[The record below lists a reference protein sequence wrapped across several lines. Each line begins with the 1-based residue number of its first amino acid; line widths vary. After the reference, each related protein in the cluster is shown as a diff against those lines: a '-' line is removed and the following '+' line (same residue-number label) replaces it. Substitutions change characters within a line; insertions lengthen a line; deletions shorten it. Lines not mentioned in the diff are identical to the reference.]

1 MSTCLS
7 PIRRPAVSPIAGK
20 IQSSHLQRLAVV
32 YVRQSTLQQVERHQ
46 ESTRLQYALVDRA
59 IDLGWAPSQ
68 VLVIDEDQGRS
79 GATAAGRPG
88 FQRLVAEVGLDR
100 IGLVLSIEISRL
112 ARSSRDWYQLLE
124 VCGLFAT
131 LIGDADGIY
140 DPQTYNDRLLLG
152 LKGTMSEAE
161 LHILK
166 QRLLEGKRAKARR
179 GELKTL
185 LPMGYVRAPSGE
197 VAKDPDEQ
205 ARAVIDT
212 VFDQFARR
220 GTLNGVLRYLV
231 DHQLR
236 LPYRVASGA
245 QAGQLQWRRPNRA
258 TLSNLLHNPLYAGA
272 YAYGRRPT
280 DPRRRQ
286 PGRPSMGRTV
296 AAPEQW
302 EVLLK
307 DRLPAYIGWEQ
318 YERNLRQLAANTA
331 HGGGVARGGA
341 SLLSGRLICG
351 RCGLR
356 MVTQYT
362 NSGRGLRY
370 ACSREAA
377 DYGAP
382 RCQSLAGAP
391 LDDLIARLVL
401 DALEPAALEISLQV
415 ADDLEAERERQ
426 RTHWQQRLERA
437 RYDAERAER
446 QYRAVEPENRLVART
461 LEQHWEAALAAEA
474 QLKADY
480 ARFLATAPTP
490 LAAAERARIRQLAAD
505 IPTLWNAATTTA
517 EERQAIVRALIE
529 RVIATVVDD
538 SEQVVVEVHW
548 VGGHRTRTRLA
559 RPVAR
564 WEQLSDY
571 PALVARVLSLQQAGL
586 TCAAIAEQ
594 LNAEHWRPAKRR
606 ATFNEA
612 MVASLLRRQGVA
624 AGSPKRRQAPWD
636 DRKAD
641 EWTLNELA
649 WQLAMPPV
657 TVFSWLRKGW
667 LQARQVVRGG
677 HRPWLVWA
685 DAAELERLRARRVA
699 PRRWARHVR
708 VASDDTSPQPV

>member
-1 MSTCLS
+1 MSTGLS
-7 PIRRPAVSPIAGK
+7 PVRRPVINPATGK

-32 YVRQSTLQQVERHQ
+32 YVRQSTLQQVEHHQ
-46 ESTRLQYALVDRA
+46 ESTRRQYALVDRA
-59 IDLGWAPSQ
+59 IGLGWAPSQ
-68 VLVIDEDQGRS
+68 VLVIDEDQGHS

-88 FQRLVAEVGLDR
+88 FQRLVAEVGLDH

-112 ARSSRDWYQLLE
+112 ARNSRDWYQLLE

-131 LIGDADGIY
+131 LIGDADGLY

-166 QRLLEGKRAKARR
+166 QRMLEGKRAKARR

-212 VFDQFARR
+212 VFAQFARR

-231 DHQLR
+231 DHQLQ
-236 LPYRVASGA
+236 LPYRVISGA
-245 QAGQLQWRRPNRA
+245 QTGQLQWRRPNRV
-258 TLSNLLHNPLYAGA
+258 TLSNLLHNPTYAGA
-272 YAYGRRPT
+272 YVYGRRPT

-286 PGRPSMGRTV
+286 PGRPSTGRTV
-296 AAPEQW
+296 AVPEQW

-307 DRLPAYIGWEQ
+307 ERLPAYISWEQ
-318 YERNLRQLAANTA
+318 YEHNLRQLAANTA
-331 HGGGVARGGA
+331 QGGGVARGGP

-356 MVTQYT
+356 MATVYT
-362 NSGRGLRY
+362 NGGHGLRY
-370 ACSREAA
+370 TCMREAV

-382 RCQSLAGAP
+382 LCQSLAGAP
-391 LDDLIARLVL
+391 LDALITRLVL

-415 ADDLEAERERQ
+415 ADDLEAERGRQ
-426 RTHWQQRLERA
+426 HSQWQQRLERA
-437 RYDAERAER
+437 HYDAERAER
-446 QYRAVEPENRLVART
+446 QYQAVEPENRLVART
-461 LEQHWEAALAAEA
+461 LEQHWETALTAEA

-480 ARFLATAPTP
+480 ARFLSTTPTP
-490 LAAAERARIRQLAAD
+490 LSGPERARIRQLAAD
-505 IPTLWNAATTTA
+505 IPTLWSAAATTA
-517 EERQAIVRALIE
+517 EERQAIVRLLIE
-529 RVIATVVDD
+529 RAIVTVIDD
-538 SEQVVVEVHW
+538 SEQVNVAVHW
-548 VGGHRTRTRLA
+548 AGGQCTHARIT

-564 WEQLSDY
+564 VEQLSNY
-571 PALVARVLSLQQAGL
+571 PALLARVLSLHQDGL
-586 TCAAIAEQ
+586 TCPAIAQQ
-594 LNAEHWRPAKRR
+594 LNLEHWHPAKRR
-606 ATFNEA
+606 QTFNGP
-612 MVASLLRRQGVA
+612 MVASLLLRQGVSVGA
-624 AGSPKRRQAPWD
+624 SHRQAPWE
-636 DRKAD
+636 DRNAD

-649 WQLAMPPV
+649 WQLQMPPV

-667 LQARQVVRGG
+667 LQTRQVVRGG
-677 HRPWLVWA
+677 HRQWLVWA
-685 DAAELERLRARRVA
+685 DANELERLRACRAA

-708 VASDDTSPQPV
+708 VASEDSSPNPG

>member
-1 MSTCLS
+1 MSTGLS
-7 PIRRPAVSPIAGK
+7 PVRRPVINPATGK

-32 YVRQSTLQQVERHQ
+32 YVRQSTLQQVEHHQ
-46 ESTRLQYALVDRA
+46 ESTRRQYALVDRA
-59 IDLGWAPSQ
+59 IGLGWAPSQ
-68 VLVIDEDQGRS
+68 VLVIDEDQGHS

-88 FQRLVAEVGLDR
+88 FQRLVAEVGLDH

-112 ARSSRDWYQLLE
+112 ARNSRDWYQLLE

-131 LIGDADGIY
+131 LIGDADGLY

-166 QRLLEGKRAKARR
+166 QRMLEGKRAKARR

-212 VFDQFARR
+212 VFAQFARR

-231 DHQLR
+231 DHQLQ
-236 LPYRVASGA
+236 LPYRVISGA
-245 QAGQLQWRRPNRA
+245 QTGQLQWRRPNRV
-258 TLSNLLHNPLYAGA
+258 TLSNLLHNPTYAGA
-272 YAYGRRPT
+272 YVYGRRPT

-286 PGRPSMGRTV
+286 PGRPSTGRTV
-296 AAPEQW
+296 AVPEQW

-307 DRLPAYIGWEQ
+307 ERLPAYISWEQ
-318 YERNLRQLAANTA
+318 YEHNLRQLAANTA
-331 HGGGVARGGA
+331 QGGGVARGGP

-356 MVTQYT
+356 MATVYT
-362 NSGRGLRY
+362 NGGHGLRY
-370 ACSREAA
+370 TCMREAV

-382 RCQSLAGAP
+382 LCQSLAGAP
-391 LDDLIARLVL
+391 LDALITRLVL

-415 ADDLEAERERQ
+415 ADDLEAERGRQ
-426 RTHWQQRLERA
+426 HSQWQQRLERA
-437 RYDAERAER
+437 HYDAERAER
-446 QYRAVEPENRLVART
+446 QYQAVEPENRLVART
-461 LEQHWEAALAAEA
+461 LEQHWETALTAEA

-480 ARFLATAPTP
+480 ARFLSTTPTP
-490 LAAAERARIRQLAAD
+490 LSGPERARIRQLAAD
-505 IPTLWNAATTTA
+505 IPTLWSAAATTA
-517 EERQAIVRALIE
+517 EERQAIVRLLIE
-529 RVIATVVDD
+529 RAIVTVIDD
-538 SEQVVVEVHW
+538 SEQVNVAVHW
-548 VGGHRTRTRLA
+548 AGGQCTHARIT

-564 WEQLSDY
+564 VEQLSNY
-571 PALVARVLSLQQAGL
+571 PALLARVLSLHQDGL
-586 TCAAIAEQ
+586 TCPAITQQ
-594 LNAEHWRPAKRR
+594 LNLEHWHPAKRR
-606 ATFNEA
+606 QTFNGP
-612 MVASLLRRQGVA
+612 MVASLLLRQGVSVGA
-624 AGSPKRRQAPWD
+624 SHRQAPWE
-636 DRKAD
+636 DRNAD

-649 WQLAMPPV
+649 WQLQMPPV

-677 HRPWLVWA
+677 HRQWLVWA
-685 DAAELERLRARRVA
+685 DANELERLRACRAA

-708 VASDDTSPQPV
+708 VASEDSSPNPG

>member
-7 PIRRPAVSPIAGK
+7 PVGRPAANPIAGK

-32 YVRQSTLQQVERHQ
+32 YVRQSTLQQVEHHQ

-88 FQRLVAEVGLDR
+88 FQRLVAEVGLDH

-131 LIGDADGIY
+131 LIGDADGLY

-197 VAKDPDEQ
+197 VVKDPDEQ

-231 DHQLR
+231 DHQLQ
-236 LPYRVASGA
+236 LPYRIVSAP
-245 QAGQLQWRRPNRA
+245 QTGQLQWRRPNRA
-258 TLSNLLHNPLYAGA
+258 TLGNLLHNPLYAGA
-272 YAYGRRPT
+272 YVYGRRPT

-286 PGRPSMGRTV
+286 PGRPSTGRTV
-296 AAPEQW
+296 AGPEQW

-318 YERNLRQLAANTA
+318 FERNLRQLAANTA
-331 HGGGVARGGA
+331 QGGGVARGGA

-356 MVTQYT
+356 MATQYT
-362 NSGRGLRY
+362 NGGRGLRY
-370 ACSREAA
+370 ACSREAV

-382 RCQSLAGAP
+382 LCQSLAGAP
-391 LDDLIARLVL
+391 LDALIARLVL
-401 DALEPAALEISLQV
+401 DALQPAALEISLHV

-426 RTHWQQRLERA
+426 RTQWHQRLERA
-437 RYDAERAER
+437 RYDAERA
-446 QYRAVEPENRLVART
+446 
-461 LEQHWEAALAAEA
+461 
-474 QLKADY
+474 
-480 ARFLATAPTP
+480 
-490 LAAAERARIRQLAAD
+490 
-505 IPTLWNAATTTA
+505 
-517 EERQAIVRALIE
+517 
-529 RVIATVVDD
+529 D
-538 SEQVVVEVHW
+538 SEQVGVQVHW
-548 VGGHRTRTRLA
+548 AGGHRTHARIL

-564 WEQLSDY
+564 VEQLSDY
-571 PALVARVLSLQQAGL
+571 PDLLARVLSLHQEGQ
-586 TCAAIAEQ
+586 TCPEIARQ
-594 LNAEHWRPAKRR
+594 LNLEHWHPAKRR
-606 ATFNEA
+606 QTFNGP
-612 MVASLLRRQGVA
+612 MVANLLLRQGVS
-624 AGSPKRRQAPWD
+624 AGPSHRQAPWE
-636 DRKAD
+636 DRESD

-649 WQLAMPPV
+649 WQLRMPPV
-657 TVFSWLRKGW
+657 TAFSWLRKGW
-667 LQARQVVRGG
+667 LQARQVVHGG
-677 HRPWLVWA
+677 HRQWLVWA
-685 DAAELERLRARRVA
+685 DAAELERLRVRRAA
-699 PRRWARHVR
+699 PRRWARHLR
-708 VASDDTSPQPV
+708 VASDDTSPKPG

>member
-7 PIRRPAVSPIAGK
+7 PVGRPAANPIAGK

-32 YVRQSTLQQVERHQ
+32 YVRQSTLQQVEHHQ

-88 FQRLVAEVGLDR
+88 FQRLVAEVGLDH

-131 LIGDADGIY
+131 LIGDADGLY

-197 VAKDPDEQ
+197 VVKDPDEQ

-231 DHQLR
+231 DHQLQ
-236 LPYRVASGA
+236 LPYRIVSAP
-245 QAGQLQWRRPNRA
+245 QTGQLQWRRPNRA
-258 TLSNLLHNPLYAGA
+258 TLGNLLHNPLYAGA
-272 YAYGRRPT
+272 YVYGRRPT

-286 PGRPSMGRTV
+286 PGRPSTGRTV
-296 AAPEQW
+296 AGPEQW

-318 YERNLRQLAANTA
+318 FERNLRQLAANTA
-331 HGGGVARGGA
+331 QGGGVARGGA

-356 MVTQYT
+356 MATQYT
-362 NSGRGLRY
+362 NGGRGLRY
-370 ACSREAA
+370 ACSREAV

-382 RCQSLAGAP
+382 LCQSLAGAP
-391 LDDLIARLVL
+391 LDALIARLVL
-401 DALEPAALEISLQV
+401 DALQPAALEISLHV

-426 RTHWQQRLERA
+426 RTQWHQRLERA

-446 QYRAVEPENRLVART
+446 QYQAVEPENRLVART
-461 LEQHWEAALAAEA
+461 LEQHWEAALAAQT

-480 ARFLATAPTP
+480 ARFLGTAPTP
-490 LAAAERARIRQLAAD
+490 LSAMERARIRELAAD
-505 IPTLWNAATTTA
+505 LPTLWNAATTTA
-517 EERQAIVRALIE
+517 EERQAIVRVLIE
-529 RVIATVVDD
+529 RVIVTVIDD
-538 SEQVVVEVHW
+538 SEQVGVQVHW
-548 VGGHRTRTRLA
+548 AGGHRTHAQIL

-564 WEQLSDY
+564 VEQLSDY
-571 PALVARVLSLQQAGL
+571 PDLLARVLSLHQEGQ
-586 TCAAIAEQ
+586 TCPEIARQ
-594 LNAEHWRPAKRR
+594 LNLEHWHPAKRR
-606 ATFNEA
+606 QTFNGP
-612 MVASLLRRQGVA
+612 MVANLLLRQGVS
-624 AGSPKRRQAPWD
+624 AGPSHRQAPWE
-636 DRKAD
+636 DRESD

-649 WQLAMPPV
+649 WQLRMPPV
-657 TVFSWLRKGW
+657 TAFSWLRKGW
-667 LQARQVVRGG
+667 LQARQVVHGG
-677 HRPWLVWA
+677 HRQWLVWA
-685 DAAELERLRARRVA
+685 DAAELERLRARRAA
-699 PRRWARHVR
+699 PRRWARHLR
-708 VASDDTSPQPV
+708 VASDDTSPNPG

>member
-1 MSTCLS
+1 MSTDLS
-7 PIRRPAVSPIAGK
+7 PIRRPVVNPNTGK
-20 IQSSHLQRLAVV
+20 IQSSHRQRLAVV

-59 IDLGWAPSQ
+59 IDLGWAPAQ

-79 GATAAGRPG
+79 GATAEGRPG
-88 FQRLVAEVGLDR
+88 FQRLVAEVGLDH

-131 LIGDADGIY
+131 LIGDADGVY
-140 DPQTYNDRLLLG
+140 DPQNYNDRLLLG

-197 VAKDPDEQ
+197 VIKDPDEQ

-212 VFDQFARR
+212 VFAQFSRR

-231 DHQLR
+231 DHQLH
-236 LPYRVASGA
+236 LPYRVISGA
-245 QAGQLQWRRPNRA
+245 QTGQLQWRRPNRV
-258 TLSNLLHNPLYAGA
+258 TLSNLLHNPVYAGA
-272 YAYGRRPT
+272 YVYGRRPT

-286 PGRPSMGRTV
+286 PGRPSTGRTM
-296 AAPEQW
+296 APPEHW

-307 DRLPAYIGWEQ
+307 DRLPAYISWEQ
-318 YERNLRQLAANTA
+318 YEHNQRQLVANTA
-331 HGGGVARGGA
+331 QGGGVARGGP

-356 MVTQYT
+356 MATAYT
-362 NSGRGLRY
+362 NGGHGLRY
-370 ACSREAA
+370 ACMREAV

-382 RCQSLAGAP
+382 LCQSLAGAP
-391 LDDLIARLVL
+391 LDTLITRLVL
-401 DALEPAALEISLQV
+401 EALEPAALELSLQV
-415 ADDLEAERERQ
+415 AEDLQAERERQ
-426 RTHWQQRLERA
+426 RRHWQQRLERA
-437 RYDAERAER
+437 HYDAERAQR
-446 QYRAVEPENRLVART
+446 QYQAVEPENRLVART
-461 LEQHWEAALAAEA
+461 LEQLWEAALAAEA

-480 ARFLATAPTP
+480 GRFLNTAPTS
-490 LAAAERARIRQLAAD
+490 LSAAERTRIRQLAAD
-505 IPTLWNAATTTA
+505 LPALWNATTTTA
-517 EERQAIVRALIE
+517 AERQAIVRVLIE
-529 RVIATVVDD
+529 RVIVNVIDD
-538 SEQVVVEVHW
+538 SEQVSVEVHW
-548 VGGHRTRTRLA
+548 AGGHRTRARII

-564 WEQLSDY
+564 VEQLSDY
-571 PALVARVLSLQQAGL
+571 PALLARVLSLHQDGR
-586 TCAAIAEQ
+586 TCPEIAQQ
-594 LNAEHWRPAKRR
+594 LNLEHWHPPKRR
-606 ATFNEA
+606 QTFNGS
-612 MVASLLRRQGVA
+612 MVASLLRRQGVS
-624 AGSPKRRQAPWD
+624 AGASHRQAPWE
-636 DRKAD
+636 DRAVD

-649 WQLAMPPV
+649 WQLQMPSV

-677 HRPWLVWA
+677 HHQWLVRA
-685 DAAELERLRARRVA
+685 DAAELERLRARRAA
-699 PRRWARHVR
+699 PRRWSRQVR
-708 VASDDTSPQPV
+708 VASDDTSANAG